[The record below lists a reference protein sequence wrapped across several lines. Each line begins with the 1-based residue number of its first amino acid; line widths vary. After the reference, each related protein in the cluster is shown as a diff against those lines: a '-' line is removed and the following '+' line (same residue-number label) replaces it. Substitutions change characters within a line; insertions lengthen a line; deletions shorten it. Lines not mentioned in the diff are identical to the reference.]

1 MHRGP
6 RRIIWLTSQDGDDP
20 SNRVRNRNRH
30 SDNGL
35 SIEVLAFYRKLNSL
49 AVPWNQLEW
58 NLCILPYQF
67 FQFVN
72 LLSRRTFVGNER
84 GRCSWQRFGV

>member
-6 RRIIWLTSQDGDDP
+6 RRIIRLASKDGDDP
-20 SNRVRNRNRH
+20 SNRVRNRSRR

-35 SIEVLAFYRKLNSL
+35 SIEVLAFYRKLDSL

-67 FQFVN
+67 F
-72 LLSRRTFVGNER
+72 
-84 GRCSWQRFGV
+84 